1 MNIKLKKSSIP
12 YSGWTI
18 KSDNGQKTVDLSQMV
33 LHLEPEQ
40 KIRYISGTE
49 MRTRMEG
56 KGMSAAVLDYL
67 IEHPEETPES
77 WKENE
82 NGDINFIFFWGTI
95 YRDSDGRLCVR
106 YWCFHEGRWQSDYD
120 WLDNHWGGQ
129 YPAAVLAS
137 TLTSEPESESE
148 SSTQNLGSLVARVE
162 ALEAIVKHHNLS
174 V

>member
-77 WKENE
+77 WKKNE

-95 YRDSDGRLCVR
+95 YRDSIGDLYVR
-106 YWCFHEGRWQSDYD
+106 CWYFHGGQWQSNHCR
-120 WLDNHWGGQ
+120 WLDDHWGGQ
-129 YPAAVLAS
+129 NPAAVLAS
-137 TLTSEPESESE
+137 TPNSDTQ
-148 SSTQNLGSLVARVE
+148 SSSDTLSLVARVE
-162 ALEAIVKHHNLS
+162 ALEAIVKHHNLGL
-174 V
+174 